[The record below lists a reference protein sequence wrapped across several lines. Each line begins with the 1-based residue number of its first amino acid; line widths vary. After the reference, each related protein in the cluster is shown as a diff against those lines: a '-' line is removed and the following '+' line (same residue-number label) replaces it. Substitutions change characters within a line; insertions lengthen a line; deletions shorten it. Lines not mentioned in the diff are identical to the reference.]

1 VHVDS
6 RFGFAYPEA
15 CATAP
20 TYTRTQ
26 DPDRTD
32 CGCVADHHEHSG
44 CYYTVIANTTIHML
58 TLGDLEGPD
67 RVRGSVGLGVVSCTS
82 QPFCGMKSWGKTV
95 SESGV
100 AESRAYA
107 VSNNGGGGKIP
118 NPPTNR
124 EKCYRSKII
133 PRFDME
139 RVLKAIMS
147 LSRGPGEK
155 YRSEFCSSE

>member
-1 VHVDS
+1 
-6 RFGFAYPEA
+6 
-15 CATAP
+15 
-20 TYTRTQ
+20 
-26 DPDRTD
+26 
-32 CGCVADHHEHSG
+32 
-44 CYYTVIANTTIHML
+44 ML

-124 EKCYRSKII
+124 EKCYRSKIV

-139 RVLKAIMS
+139 RVLKAS
-147 LSRGPGEK
+147 CLSPEAREKNTARSFALVNNYGNEVLRSPGE
-155 YRSEFCSSE
+155 YNSPHPNSHLGNNLTSNIESQRS